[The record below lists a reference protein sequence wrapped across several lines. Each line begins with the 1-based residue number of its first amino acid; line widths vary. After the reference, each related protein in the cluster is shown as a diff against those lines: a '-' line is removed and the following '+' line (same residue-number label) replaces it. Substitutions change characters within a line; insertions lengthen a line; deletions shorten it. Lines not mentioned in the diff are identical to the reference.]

1 MALQFIGFPPQV
13 GDRTIA
19 SEAAF
24 RQLLTVF
31 GAPPDNRA
39 VNSPLPP
46 SPLELVQSN
55 SLPMLVAREVERMIL
70 AGELSVGER
79 VNESA
84 LAARFRVSR
93 GPVREAL
100 RGLEESGLLRLEKNR
115 GVFVREISL
124 AEADEIYDL
133 REALDELVGRRLAK
147 RFEEPARSAV
157 HALLAQMDRAAAQ
170 GDAASYHMVN
180 LRFHDTL
187 VEATGNAKLI
197 ATYRRLIK
205 ELHLFRLK
213 GLTAGG
219 GLPVSNDEHRAI
231 VRTIEAGDADAA
243 GKRMRE
249 HVRASRKRMHKG
261 IG

>member
-1 MALQFIGFPPQV
+1 
-13 GDRTIA
+13 
-19 SEAAF
+19 
-24 RQLLTVF
+24 
-31 GAPPDNRA
+31 
-39 VNSPLPP
+39 
-46 SPLELVQSN
+46 
-55 SLPMLVAREVERMIL
+55 MIL

-147 RFEEPARSAV
+147 RFEEPARTAV
-157 HALLAQMDRAAAQ
+157 HALLAEMDRAAAQ

-187 VEATGNAKLI
+187 VEATGNAKLV

-231 VRTIEAGDADAA
+231 VKAIEAGDADGA
-243 GKRMRE
+243 GRRMRD

-261 IG
+261 VK

>member
-1 MALQFIGFPPQV
+1 L
-13 GDRTIA
+13 
-19 SEAAF
+19 
-24 RQLLTVF
+24 
-31 GAPPDNRA
+31 
-39 VNSPLPP
+39 NSPTV
-46 SPLELVQSN
+46 LELVQSS
-55 SLPMLVAREVERMIL
+55 SLPMLVQREVERMIL

-115 GVFVREISL
+115 GVFVREVSI

-133 REALDELVGRRLAK
+133 REALDDLVGRRLA
-147 RFEEPARSAV
+147 RGFDGAARKAV
-157 HALLAQMDRAAAQ
+157 HALLDEMDRAATDA
-170 GDAASYHMVN
+170 DAASYHMLN

-187 VEATGNAKLI
+187 VEATGNAKLV

-231 VRTIEAGDADAA
+231 VRAIESGDPEAA
-243 GKRMRE
+243 GRRMRE
-249 HVRASRKRMHKG
+249 HVRASRKRMHKAEDRE
-261 IG
+261 

>member
-1 MALQFIGFPPQV
+1 
-13 GDRTIA
+13 
-19 SEAAF
+19 
-24 RQLLTVF
+24 
-31 GAPPDNRA
+31 
-39 VNSPLPP
+39 
-46 SPLELVQSN
+46 
-55 SLPMLVAREVERMIL
+55 MLVAREVERMIL

-124 AEADEIYDL
+124 GEADEIYDL

-147 RFEEPARSAV
+147 RFEEPARTAV
-157 HALLAQMDRAAAQ
+157 HALLAQMDQAAAQ
-170 GDAASYHMVN
+170 GDAASYHMLN

-231 VRTIEAGDADAA
+231 VKAIEAGETDVA
-243 GKRMRE
+243 GKRMRD

>member
-1 MALQFIGFPPQV
+1 
-13 GDRTIA
+13 
-19 SEAAF
+19 
-24 RQLLTVF
+24 
-31 GAPPDNRA
+31 
-39 VNSPLPP
+39 
-46 SPLELVQSN
+46 
-55 SLPMLVAREVERMIL
+55 MLVAREVERMIL

-124 AEADEIYDL
+124 GEADEIYDL

-157 HALLAQMDRAAAQ
+157 HALLDEMDRAAAQ

-243 GKRMRE
+243 GKRMRD

>member
-1 MALQFIGFPPQV
+1 M
-13 GDRTIA
+13 
-19 SEAAF
+19 
-24 RQLLTVF
+24 TVF
-31 GAPPDNRA
+31 DAPPDNRA

-157 HALLAQMDRAAAQ
+157 HALLDEMDRAAAQ

-231 VRTIEAGDADAA
+231 VKAIEAGDADGA
-243 GKRMRE
+243 GRRMRD

-261 IG
+261 VK

>member
-1 MALQFIGFPPQV
+1 
-13 GDRTIA
+13 
-19 SEAAF
+19 
-24 RQLLTVF
+24 
-31 GAPPDNRA
+31 
-39 VNSPLPP
+39 VNSPAAP

-133 REALDELVGRRLAK
+133 REALDELVGERLAK
-147 RFEEPARSAV
+147 RFDPAARKAV
-157 HALLAQMDRAAAQ
+157 HALLDEMDRASAQ
-170 GDAASYHMVN
+170 GDAASYHMLN
-180 LRFHDTL
+180 LRFHDAL
-187 VEATGNAKLI
+187 VDATGNAKLI

-213 GLTAGG
+213 GLTIGG

-231 VRTIEAGDADAA
+231 VKAIEAGEADVA
-243 GKRMRE
+243 GKRMRD

-261 IG
+261 VK

>member
-1 MALQFIGFPPQV
+1 VNIP
-13 GDRTIA
+13 
-19 SEAAF
+19 AA
-24 RQLLTVF
+24 
-31 GAPPDNRA
+31 
-39 VNSPLPP
+39 P

-124 AEADEIYDL
+124 GEADEIYDL

-147 RFEEPARSAV
+147 RFEEPARTAV
-157 HALLAQMDRAAAQ
+157 HALLAEMDRAAAQ
-170 GDAASYHMVN
+170 GDAASYHMLN

-219 GLPVSNDEHRAI
+219 GLPVSNDEHRGI

>member
-1 MALQFIGFPPQV
+1 
-13 GDRTIA
+13 
-19 SEAAF
+19 
-24 RQLLTVF
+24 
-31 GAPPDNRA
+31 
-39 VNSPLPP
+39 
-46 SPLELVQSN
+46 
-55 SLPMLVAREVERMIL
+55 MLVAREVERMIL

-84 LAARFRVSR
+84 LATRFRVSR

-147 RFEEPARSAV
+147 RFEEPARTAV

-231 VRTIEAGDADAA
+231 VKAIEAGDADGA
-243 GKRMRE
+243 GRRMRD

-261 IG
+261 VK

>member
-1 MALQFIGFPPQV
+1 M
-13 GDRTIA
+13 
-19 SEAAF
+19 
-24 RQLLTVF
+24 
-31 GAPPDNRA
+31 
-39 VNSPLPP
+39 NSPAAP

-133 REALDELVGRRLAK
+133 REALDELVGERLAK
-147 RFEEPARSAV
+147 RFDPAARKAV
-157 HALLAQMDRAAAQ
+157 HALLDEMDRASAQ
-170 GDAASYHMVN
+170 GDAASYHMLN
-180 LRFHDTL
+180 LRFHDAL
-187 VEATGNAKLI
+187 VDATGNAKLI

-213 GLTAGG
+213 GLTIGG

-231 VRTIEAGDADAA
+231 VKAIEAGEADVA
-243 GKRMRE
+243 GKRMRD

-261 IG
+261 VK

>member
-1 MALQFIGFPPQV
+1 
-13 GDRTIA
+13 
-19 SEAAF
+19 
-24 RQLLTVF
+24 
-31 GAPPDNRA
+31 
-39 VNSPLPP
+39 VNSPAAP

-124 AEADEIYDL
+124 GEAVEIYDL

-157 HALLAQMDRAAAQ
+157 HALLAQMDQAAAQ
-170 GDAASYHMVN
+170 GDAASYHMLN

-231 VRTIEAGDADAA
+231 VKAIEAGEADVA
-243 GKRMRE
+243 GKRMRD

>member
-1 MALQFIGFPPQV
+1 M
-13 GDRTIA
+13 
-19 SEAAF
+19 
-24 RQLLTVF
+24 TVF
-31 GAPPDNRA
+31 DTAPDNRA
-39 VNSPLPP
+39 VNSPVPP
-46 SPLELVQSN
+46 SALELVQSN

-147 RFEEPARSAV
+147 RFEEPARAAV
-157 HALLAQMDRAAAQ
+157 RALLEEMDRAAAQ
-170 GDAASYHMVN
+170 GDAAAYHMIN

-231 VRTIEAGDADAA
+231 VKAIGAGDADGA
-243 GKRMRE
+243 GRRMRD

-261 IG
+261 VK

>member
-1 MALQFIGFPPQV
+1 
-13 GDRTIA
+13 
-19 SEAAF
+19 
-24 RQLLTVF
+24 
-31 GAPPDNRA
+31 
-39 VNSPLPP
+39 
-46 SPLELVQSN
+46 
-55 SLPMLVAREVERMIL
+55 MLVAREVERMIL
-70 AGELSVGER
+70 AGKLSVGER

-124 AEADEIYDL
+124 GEADEIYDL

-157 HALLAQMDRAAAQ
+157 HALLAQMDQAAAQ

-213 GLTAGG
+213 GLTIGG

-231 VRTIEAGDADAA
+231 VKAIEAGEADVA
-243 GKRMRE
+243 GKRMRD

-261 IG
+261 VK

>member
-1 MALQFIGFPPQV
+1 VNIP
-13 GDRTIA
+13 
-19 SEAAF
+19 AA
-24 RQLLTVF
+24 
-31 GAPPDNRA
+31 
-39 VNSPLPP
+39 P

-124 AEADEIYDL
+124 READEIYDL

-147 RFEEPARSAV
+147 RFEEPARTAV
-157 HALLAQMDRAAAQ
+157 HALLAEMDRAAAQ
-170 GDAASYHMVN
+170 GDAASYHMLN

-219 GLPVSNDEHRAI
+219 GLPVSNDEHRGI

>member
-1 MALQFIGFPPQV
+1 M
-13 GDRTIA
+13 
-19 SEAAF
+19 
-24 RQLLTVF
+24 
-31 GAPPDNRA
+31 
-39 VNSPLPP
+39 NSPTA
-46 SPLELVQSN
+46 LEFVQSN

-84 LAARFRVSR
+84 LATRFRVSR

-115 GVFVREISL
+115 GVFVREISV

-147 RFEEPARSAV
+147 RFDAAPRKAV
-157 HALLAQMDRAAAQ
+157 HALLDEMDRAAAS
-170 GDAASYHMVN
+170 GDAASYHMLN

-187 VEATGNAKLI
+187 VEATANAKLV

-231 VRTIEAGDADAA
+231 VKAIEAGDADSA
-243 GKRMRE
+243 GKRMRD

-261 IG
+261 IK

>member
-1 MALQFIGFPPQV
+1 LNNPTDLQ
-13 GDRTIA
+13 
-19 SEAAF
+19 
-24 RQLLTVF
+24 
-31 GAPPDNRA
+31 
-39 VNSPLPP
+39 
-46 SPLELVQSN
+46 LVQSN

-84 LAARFRVSR
+84 LAAHFRVSR

-133 REALDELVGRRLAK
+133 REALVELVGRRLAK
-147 RFEEPARSAV
+147 RFDAGV
-157 HALLAQMDRAAAQ
+157 RAAVDRLLDEMDLAAER
-170 GDAASYHMVN
+170 GDAASYHRVN

-187 VEATGNAKLI
+187 VEATGNAKLV

-231 VRTIEAGDADAA
+231 VKAIAAGDADGAA
-243 GKRMRE
+243 RRMRE

-261 IG
+261 IK

>member
-1 MALQFIGFPPQV
+1 L
-13 GDRTIA
+13 
-19 SEAAF
+19 
-24 RQLLTVF
+24 
-31 GAPPDNRA
+31 
-39 VNSPLPP
+39 NSPTA
-46 SPLELVQSN
+46 LELVQSN

-79 VNESA
+79 VNESQ

-115 GVFVREISL
+115 GVFVREISI

-133 REALDELVGRRLAK
+133 REALDELVGERLAK
-147 RFEEPARSAV
+147 RFDAAARKAV
-157 HALLAQMDRAAAQ
+157 HALLDEMDAASAS
-170 GDAASYHMVN
+170 GDAAAYHMLN

-231 VRTIEAGDADAA
+231 VKAIEAGDADGA
-243 GKRMRE
+243 GKRMRD

-261 IG
+261 VT

>member
-1 MALQFIGFPPQV
+1 MNGPAAL
-13 GDRTIA
+13 
-19 SEAAF
+19 
-24 RQLLTVF
+24 
-31 GAPPDNRA
+31 
-39 VNSPLPP
+39 

-79 VNESA
+79 VNESQ

-147 RFEEPARSAV
+147 RFDDAARKAV
-157 HALLAQMDRAAAQ
+157 HALLVEMDGASAK
-170 GDAASYHMVN
+170 GDAAQYHMLN
-180 LRFHDTL
+180 LRFHDLL

-197 ATYRRLIK
+197 STYRRLIK

-219 GLPVSNDEHRAI
+219 GLPVSNDEHRVIVKAI
-231 VRTIEAGDADAA
+231 ESGDAEVA
-243 GKRMRE
+243 GRRMRD

>member
-1 MALQFIGFPPQV
+1 
-13 GDRTIA
+13 
-19 SEAAF
+19 
-24 RQLLTVF
+24 
-31 GAPPDNRA
+31 
-39 VNSPLPP
+39 VNSPAAP

-124 AEADEIYDL
+124 GEADEIYDL

-147 RFEEPARSAV
+147 RFEEPARGAV
-157 HALLAQMDRAAAQ
+157 HALLAEMDQAAAQ
-170 GDAASYHMVN
+170 GDAASYHMLN

>member
-1 MALQFIGFPPQV
+1 L
-13 GDRTIA
+13 
-19 SEAAF
+19 
-24 RQLLTVF
+24 
-31 GAPPDNRA
+31 
-39 VNSPLPP
+39 NSPTA
-46 SPLELVQSN
+46 LELVQSN

-147 RFEEPARSAV
+147 RFDTAARKTV
-157 HALLAQMDRAAAQ
+157 HALLDEMDRAAAQ
-170 GDAASYHMVN
+170 RDAAGYHMLN

-187 VEATGNAKLI
+187 VEATGNAKLV

-219 GLPVSNDEHRAI
+219 GLPVSNEEHRAI
-231 VRTIEAGDADAA
+231 VKAIEAGEGDSA
-243 GKRMRE
+243 GKRMRD

-261 IG
+261 VK

>member
-1 MALQFIGFPPQV
+1 
-13 GDRTIA
+13 
-19 SEAAF
+19 
-24 RQLLTVF
+24 
-31 GAPPDNRA
+31 
-39 VNSPLPP
+39 
-46 SPLELVQSN
+46 LELVQSN

-84 LAARFRVSR
+84 LAAHFRVSR

-147 RFEEPARSAV
+147 RFEEPARTAV
-157 HALLAQMDRAAAQ
+157 HALLAEMDRAAEQ

-243 GKRMRE
+243 GKRMRD

>member
-1 MALQFIGFPPQV
+1 
-13 GDRTIA
+13 
-19 SEAAF
+19 
-24 RQLLTVF
+24 LTVF
-31 GAPPDNRA
+31 DAPPDNRA

-124 AEADEIYDL
+124 GEADEIYDL

-157 HALLAQMDRAAAQ
+157 HALLDEMDRAAAQ

-243 GKRMRE
+243 GKRMRD

>member
-1 MALQFIGFPPQV
+1 
-13 GDRTIA
+13 
-19 SEAAF
+19 
-24 RQLLTVF
+24 
-31 GAPPDNRA
+31 

-124 AEADEIYDL
+124 TEADEIYDL

-147 RFEEPARSAV
+147 RFEEPARTAV
-157 HALLAQMDRAAAQ
+157 HALLAEMDRAAAQ

-187 VEATGNAKLI
+187 VEATGNTKLI

>member
-1 MALQFIGFPPQV
+1 
-13 GDRTIA
+13 
-19 SEAAF
+19 
-24 RQLLTVF
+24 
-31 GAPPDNRA
+31 
-39 VNSPLPP
+39 
-46 SPLELVQSN
+46 
-55 SLPMLVAREVERMIL
+55 MLVAREVERMIL

-157 HALLAQMDRAAAQ
+157 HALLAQMDQAAAL

-231 VRTIEAGDADAA
+231 VKAIEAGDADAA

>member
-1 MALQFIGFPPQV
+1 MNTPAL
-13 GDRTIA
+13 
-19 SEAAF
+19 S
-24 RQLLTVF
+24 
-31 GAPPDNRA
+31 
-39 VNSPLPP
+39 S
-46 SPLELVQSN
+46 LELVQSN
-55 SLPMLVAREVERMIL
+55 SLPMLVQREVERMIL
-70 AGELSVGER
+70 AGELSPGER

-84 LAARFRVSR
+84 LATRFRMSR

-115 GVFVREISL
+115 GVFVREISVT
-124 AEADEIYDL
+124 EADEIYDL

-147 RFEEPARSAV
+147 QFDETARRAV
-157 HALLAQMDRAAAQ
+157 HALLAEMDGASAK
-170 GDAASYHMVN
+170 GDAAQYHMLN
-180 LRFHDTL
+180 LRFHDLL

-231 VRTIEAGDADAA
+231 VKAIESGDADAA
-243 GKRMRE
+243 GRRMRD

-261 IG
+261 IK

>member
-1 MALQFIGFPPQV
+1 M
-13 GDRTIA
+13 
-19 SEAAF
+19 
-24 RQLLTVF
+24 
-31 GAPPDNRA
+31 
-39 VNSPLPP
+39 NSPTA
-46 SPLELVQSN
+46 LELVQSN
-55 SLPMLVAREVERMIL
+55 SLPMLVQREVERMIL

-115 GVFVREISL
+115 GVFVREVSL

-147 RFEEPARSAV
+147 SFDGAARAAV
-157 HALLAQMDRAAAQ
+157 RVLLDGMDRAAAES
-170 GDAASYHMVN
+170 DAARYHALN
-180 LRFHDTL
+180 LRFHDLL
-187 VEATGNAKLI
+187 VEATGNAKLV

-231 VRTIEAGDADAA
+231 VRAIEAGDADAA
-243 GKRMRE
+243 GRRMRE
-249 HVRASRKRMHKG
+249 HVRASRKRMHKAQNKG
-261 IG
+261 

>member
-1 MALQFIGFPPQV
+1 
-13 GDRTIA
+13 
-19 SEAAF
+19 
-24 RQLLTVF
+24 
-31 GAPPDNRA
+31 
-39 VNSPLPP
+39 
-46 SPLELVQSN
+46 
-55 SLPMLVAREVERMIL
+55 MLVAREVERMIL
-70 AGELSVGER
+70 AGEISVGER
-79 VNESA
+79 VNESQ
-84 LAARFRVSR
+84 LAARLRVSR

-133 REALDELVGRRLAK
+133 REALDELVGERLAK
-147 RFEEPARSAV
+147 RFDAAARKAV
-157 HALLAQMDRAAAQ
+157 HALLDEMDAASAN
-170 GDAASYHMVN
+170 GDAAAYHMLN

-231 VRTIEAGDADAA
+231 VKTIEAGDADAA
-243 GKRMRE
+243 GKRMRD
-249 HVRASRKRMHKG
+249 HVRASRKRMHRGVK
-261 IG
+261 

>member
-1 MALQFIGFPPQV
+1 M
-13 GDRTIA
+13 
-19 SEAAF
+19 
-24 RQLLTVF
+24 
-31 GAPPDNRA
+31 
-39 VNSPLPP
+39 NSPAAP

-124 AEADEIYDL
+124 GEADEIYDL
-133 REALDELVGRRLAK
+133 REALDELVGQRLAK
-147 RFEEPARSAV
+147 RFEAPARAAV
-157 HALLAQMDRAAAQ
+157 HALLAEMDRAAAQ

-231 VRTIEAGDADAA
+231 VKAIEAGDADGA
-243 GKRMRE
+243 GRRMRD

-261 IG
+261 VK

>member
-1 MALQFIGFPPQV
+1 
-13 GDRTIA
+13 
-19 SEAAF
+19 
-24 RQLLTVF
+24 
-31 GAPPDNRA
+31 
-39 VNSPLPP
+39 
-46 SPLELVQSN
+46 
-55 SLPMLVAREVERMIL
+55 VAREVERMIL

-124 AEADEIYDL
+124 GEADEIYDL

-157 HALLAQMDRAAAQ
+157 HALLVEMDQAAAQ

-231 VRTIEAGDADAA
+231 VKAIEAGDADGA
-243 GKRMRE
+243 GRRMRD

-261 IG
+261 IK

>member
-1 MALQFIGFPPQV
+1 
-13 GDRTIA
+13 
-19 SEAAF
+19 
-24 RQLLTVF
+24 
-31 GAPPDNRA
+31 
-39 VNSPLPP
+39 
-46 SPLELVQSN
+46 
-55 SLPMLVAREVERMIL
+55 
-70 AGELSVGER
+70 
-79 VNESA
+79 
-84 LAARFRVSR
+84 
-93 GPVREAL
+93 
-100 RGLEESGLLRLEKNR
+100 
-115 GVFVREISL
+115 
-124 AEADEIYDL
+124 
-133 REALDELVGRRLAK
+133 
-147 RFEEPARSAV
+147 V
-157 HALLAQMDRAAAQ
+157 HALLAEMDRAAAQ
-170 GDAASYHMVN
+170 GDAASYHMLN

>member
-1 MALQFIGFPPQV
+1 
-13 GDRTIA
+13 
-19 SEAAF
+19 
-24 RQLLTVF
+24 
-31 GAPPDNRA
+31 
-39 VNSPLPP
+39 
-46 SPLELVQSN
+46 
-55 SLPMLVAREVERMIL
+55 MLVAREVERMIL

-147 RFEEPARSAV
+147 RFEEPARTAV
-157 HALLAQMDRAAAQ
+157 HALLAEMDRAAAQ
-170 GDAASYHMVN
+170 GEAASYHMLN

>member
-1 MALQFIGFPPQV
+1 M
-13 GDRTIA
+13 
-19 SEAAF
+19 
-24 RQLLTVF
+24 
-31 GAPPDNRA
+31 
-39 VNSPLPP
+39 NSPAAP

-133 REALDELVGRRLAK
+133 REALDELVGERLAK
-147 RFEEPARSAV
+147 RFDPAARKAV
-157 HALLAQMDRAAAQ
+157 HALLDEMDRASAQ
-170 GDAASYHMVN
+170 GDAASYHMLN
-180 LRFHDTL
+180 LRFHDAL
-187 VEATGNAKLI
+187 VDATGNAKLI

-231 VRTIEAGDADAA
+231 VKAIEAGDADGA
-243 GKRMRE
+243 GRRMRD

-261 IG
+261 IK

>member
-1 MALQFIGFPPQV
+1 LAIPA
-13 GDRTIA
+13 RTIA
-19 SEAAF
+19 
-24 RQLLTVF
+24 
-31 GAPPDNRA
+31 A
-39 VNSPLPP
+39 VNSPQ

-55 SLPMLVAREVERMIL
+55 SLTMLVQREVERMIL
-70 AGELSVGER
+70 AGELTVGER

-115 GVFVREISL
+115 GVFVREISVG
-124 AEADEIYDL
+124 EADEIYDL
-133 REALDELVGRRLAK
+133 REALDELVGERLAK
-147 RFEEPARSAV
+147 RFEPAARKAV
-157 HALLAQMDRAAAQ
+157 HALLDEMDKATAKADAAA
-170 GDAASYHMVN
+170 YHMLN
-180 LRFHDTL
+180 LQFHDTL

-231 VRTIEAGDADAA
+231 VKVIESGDADAA
-243 GKRMRE
+243 GRRMRD

-261 IG
+261 VK

>member
-1 MALQFIGFPPQV
+1 LNNPTDLQ
-13 GDRTIA
+13 
-19 SEAAF
+19 
-24 RQLLTVF
+24 
-31 GAPPDNRA
+31 
-39 VNSPLPP
+39 
-46 SPLELVQSN
+46 LVQSN

-84 LAARFRVSR
+84 LAAHFRVSR

-147 RFEEPARSAV
+147 RFDAGV
-157 HALLAQMDRAAAQ
+157 RAAVDRLLDEMDLAAER
-170 GDAASYHMVN
+170 GDAASYHRVN

-187 VEATGNAKLI
+187 VEATGNAKLV

-231 VRTIEAGDADAA
+231 VKAIAAGDADGAA
-243 GKRMRE
+243 RRMRD

-261 IG
+261 IK

>member
-1 MALQFIGFPPQV
+1 M
-13 GDRTIA
+13 
-19 SEAAF
+19 
-24 RQLLTVF
+24 
-31 GAPPDNRA
+31 
-39 VNSPLPP
+39 
-46 SPLELVQSN
+46 LVQ
-55 SLPMLVAREVERMIL
+55 REVERMIL

-147 RFEEPARSAV
+147 GFEPAARQAV
-157 HALLAQMDRAAAQ
+157 KALLDEMDRAKAE
-170 GDAASYHMVN
+170 GDAARYHTLN

-219 GLPVSNDEHRAI
+219 GLTVSNDEHRAI
-231 VRTIEAGDADAA
+231 VEAIEAGDAEAA
-243 GKRMRE
+243 GQRMRE

-261 IG
+261 VK

>member
-1 MALQFIGFPPQV
+1 
-13 GDRTIA
+13 
-19 SEAAF
+19 
-24 RQLLTVF
+24 LTVF
-31 GAPPDNRA
+31 DAPPDNRA

-124 AEADEIYDL
+124 GEADEIYDL

-157 HALLAQMDRAAAQ
+157 HALLAQMDQAAAQ

-187 VEATGNAKLI
+187 VEATGNTKLI